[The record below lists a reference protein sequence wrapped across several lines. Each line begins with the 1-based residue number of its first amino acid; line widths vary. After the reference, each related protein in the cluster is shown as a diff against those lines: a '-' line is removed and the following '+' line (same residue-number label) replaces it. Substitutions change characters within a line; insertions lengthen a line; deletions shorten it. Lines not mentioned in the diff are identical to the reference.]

1 MSMVMGM
8 LKASLGLLPWSNK
21 GQCHRLNVAHV
32 EIRTLNVIILGGG
45 PFGVIRSEGWDPHE
59 WD

>member
-1 MSMVMGM
+1 MGM

-32 EIRTLNVIILGGG
+32 EIGTLNVIILGGG